1 MKNILARNGR
11 NGKVKTAQASTQ
23 TSTLSPVEDIDQEQ
37 SPPSAG
43 RLVRTDAFDQ
53 PVILQQTSIW
63 SRGIVWGIIGVTAF
77 AITWAAL
84 ARIEQA
90 VPATGKLAPEARVQE
105 VQAPVGGVVDEI
117 LVEDGQRVR
126 KDEPLV
132 RFDPRATQAQLRSLA
147 QVRDSLSKE
156 NQFYRAQM
164 LGAEISPE
172 QAAELDL
179 PPEMLSLTANRSAL
193 IDENRLYQAQL
204 AGEPTANLTL
214 EQLAR
219 LRSGVAEADSR
230 SAAARMEV
238 AQLQQQLSQ
247 TQGQL
252 QAAQQSLAID
262 EEILGDV
269 RPLAE
274 EGGIARLQLR
284 RQEQEVLNGQ
294 AEVDRLTQE
303 EQRIRFQIAKAE
315 EELQNTLAVTSND
328 LLTRIADN
336 NERIAEIDSQLN
348 KAIVENQKQI
358 AEIESQ
364 LRQAEVTL
372 QYQELRAPIDGI
384 VFDIQAKGPGF
395 VANTSEPI
403 LKIVPGQGLV
413 AEVYITNQDIGF
425 VDEGMPVD
433 VRIDSFPFSEFGD
446 VKGTVMNIGSDAL
459 EPDEIYNYYR
469 FPTSIKLDSQYIE
482 VNGKQVPLQS
492 GMSVSANIIT
502 RDRSVL
508 SIFTDLFTGKVDS
521 LRTVR

>member
-11 NGKVKTAQASTQ
+11 NGKGKTDQASDQ
-23 TSTLSPVEDIDQEQ
+23 ASRLSPGEDTDQEQ
-37 SPPSAG
+37 SPPPAG

-63 SRGIVWGIIGVTAF
+63 SRGIALGIIGITTF
-77 AITWAAL
+77 AIVWSMV

-117 LVEDGQRVR
+117 LVEDGQRVK
-126 KDEPLV
+126 KDELLV

-147 QVRDSLSKE
+147 QVRDSLSQE

-179 PPEMLSLTANRSAL
+179 PPEMLALTANRSAL

-214 EQLAR
+214 DQLAR
-219 LRSGVAEADSR
+219 LRSGIAEADSR

-252 QAAQQSLAID
+252 RAAQQSLAID

-446 VKGTVMNIGSDAL
+446 VKGTVKNIGSDAL
-459 EPDEIYNYYR
+459 PPDEIYNYYR
-469 FPTSIKLDSQYIE
+469 FPTAIELDSQYIE
-482 VNGKQVPLQS
+482 VKGKQVPLQS
-492 GMSVSANIIT
+492 GMSVTANIIT
-502 RDRSVL
+502 RDRTVF
-508 SIFTDLFTGKVDS
+508 SIFTDLFTGKFDT